1 MTLANSTSLAYN
13 KIMEK
18 ELIPQVIVET
28 QPYQRAVQRIW
39 DSSTQVEFKNF
50 IGLNPEAGDVIPGT
64 GGIRKVRWQGSGH
77 GKRGGVRI
85 IYYVYNE
92 HHPIYLLYAYPKNV
106 QVNLSEDEKKIFTKM
121 TERLKAVFRQKDG
134 EYHG

>member
-1 MTLANSTSLAYN
+1 
-13 KIMEK
+13 MEK

-64 GGIRKVRWQGSGH
+64 GGIRK
-77 GKRGGVRI
+77 RI
-85 IYYVYNE
+85 WAWE
-92 HHPIYLLYAYPKNV
+92 TRRCAHHLLRVQRASSHLSPICV
-106 QVNLSEDEKKIFTKM
+106 S
-121 TERLKAVFRQKDG
+121 
-134 EYHG
+134 

>member
-1 MTLANSTSLAYN
+1 
-13 KIMEK
+13 MEK

-106 QVNLSEDEKKIFTKM
+106 QINLTEDEKKIFTKM
-121 TERLKAVFRQKDG
+121 TER
-134 EYHG
+134 